1 LENFAIS
8 SHIIM
13 ASNKFSAACN
23 VVPYCAYNETPA
35 RSLGN
40 EERVCHLTCPAEQL
54 TFEIATEQCAGLV

>member
-1 LENFAIS
+1 
-8 SHIIM
+8 M

-54 TFEIATEQCAGLV
+54 TFEIATGPCAGLVRR